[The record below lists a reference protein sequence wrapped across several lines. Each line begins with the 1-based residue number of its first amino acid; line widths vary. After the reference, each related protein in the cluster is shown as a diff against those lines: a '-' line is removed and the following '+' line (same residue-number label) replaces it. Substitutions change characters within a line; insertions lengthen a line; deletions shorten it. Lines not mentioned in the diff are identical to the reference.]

1 VWFFSSL
8 TFISVIHLSE
18 AVSVLVFDNQIR
30 LLQLYPFINEK
41 LRDVEPAT
49 YLWVCAVASVV
60 FWGITC
66 AVAFDNPV
74 EKFLNT
80 ILSDARKQGAVETQL
95 VEEKSEVLDAMY
107 ETIESSNETLAHVRD
122 MVYNVRTETK
132 EIQPLVES
140 VEKIKSELNGLKR
153 EVKRLEEKVKFPSL
167 CPACGKP
174 LLPEFKLCPFCG
186 ESTRLLPE
194 EILSVEEYKETGTSE
209 VDKTWTKL
217 TRMP

>member
-1 VWFFSSL
+1 VWLFSSL

-18 AVSVLVFDNQIR
+18 AVSVLIFNNQIR
-30 LLQLYPFINEK
+30 LLQLYPVINEK
-41 LRDVEPAT
+41 LQNVSPVT
-49 YLWVCAVASVV
+49 YFWVSAVASVV
-60 FWGITC
+60 FWAITC
-66 AVAFDNPV
+66 VVAFDNPV

-122 MVYNVRTETK
+122 MMYNVRTETK
-132 EIQPLVES
+132 EIQPLAES
-140 VEKIKSELNGLKR
+140 VEKIKSELNSLKR
-153 EVKRLEEKVKFPSL
+153 EVKRLEEKAQFPNL

-186 ESTRLLPE
+186 ESTGLRPE
-194 EILSVEEYKETGTSE
+194 KILSVEEY
-209 VDKTWTKL
+209 
-217 TRMP
+217 R

>member
-1 VWFFSSL
+1 LKKRRTRLSKKGLCVWLFSSL

-18 AVSVLVFDNQIR
+18 AVSVLIFNNQIR
-30 LLQLYPFINEK
+30 LLQLYPVINEK
-41 LRDVEPAT
+41 LQNVSPAT
-49 YLWVCAVASVV
+49 YFWVSAVASVV
-60 FWGITC
+60 FWAITC
-66 AVAFDNPV
+66 VVAFDNPV

-122 MVYNVRTETK
+122 MMYNVRTETK
-132 EIQPLVES
+132 EIQPLAES
-140 VEKIKSELNGLKR
+140 VEKIKSELNSLKR
-153 EVKRLEEKVKFPSL
+153 EVKRLEEKAQFPNL

-186 ESTRLLPE
+186 ESTGLRPE
-194 EILSVEEYKETGTSE
+194 KILSVQEY
-209 VDKTWTKL
+209 
-217 TRMP
+217 R

>member
-1 VWFFSSL
+1 MSKKGLCVWLFSSL

-18 AVSVLVFDNQIR
+18 AVSVLIFNNQIR
-30 LLQLYPFINEK
+30 LLQLYPVINEK
-41 LRDVEPAT
+41 LQNVSPVT
-49 YLWVCAVASVV
+49 YFWVSAVASVV
-60 FWGITC
+60 FWAITC

-80 ILSDARKQGAVETQL
+80 ILSDARKQGAVETQV

-122 MVYNVRTETK
+122 MMYNVRTETK
-132 EIQPLVES
+132 EIQPLAES
-140 VEKIKSELNGLKR
+140 VEKIKSELNSLKR
-153 EVKRLEEKVKFPSL
+153 EVKRLEEKAQFPNL

-186 ESTRLLPE
+186 ESTGLRPE
-194 EILSVEEYKETGTSE
+194 KILSVEEY
-209 VDKTWTKL
+209 
-217 TRMP
+217 R